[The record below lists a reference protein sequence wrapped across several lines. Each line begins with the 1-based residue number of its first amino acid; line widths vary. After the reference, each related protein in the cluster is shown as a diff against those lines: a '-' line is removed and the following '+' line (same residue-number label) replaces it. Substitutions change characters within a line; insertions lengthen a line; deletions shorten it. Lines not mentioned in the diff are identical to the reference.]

1 MSRGSRWDDHPVRS
15 RGRTMSMPTREEIED
30 ERRRARRV
38 RQIVDFTCAMIAQG
52 QMPREDAEELVLAA
66 RARILDLFPGGEQ
79 TYEIV
84 CAPRFRRILDEFTRP
99 APAVRHGVVLSFP
112 SRSSEH

>member
-1 MSRGSRWDDHPVRS
+1 MESNL
-15 RGRTMSMPTREEIED
+15 PTSEEIED

-52 QMPREDAEELVLAA
+52 HLTRDDAEQLVNAA
-66 RARILDLFPGGEQ
+66 RRRILELFPGREQ

-84 CAPRFRRILDEFTRP
+84 CAPRFRRMLDEFSRP
-99 APAVRHGVVLSFP
+99 RSGNPRGVVLAFR
-112 SRSSEH
+112 SRSLEH

>member
-1 MSRGSRWDDHPVRS
+1 
-15 RGRTMSMPTREEIED
+15 MPTPEEIED
-30 ERRRARRV
+30 EKLRARRV

-52 QMPREDAEELVLAA
+52 QMARDDALQLVEAA
-66 RARILDLFPGGEQ
+66 RNRILQLFPGREQ

-84 CAPRFRRILDEFTRP
+84 CAPRFRRMLDEFTRP
-99 APAVRHGVVLSFP
+99 EPEPRRGVVLAFP

>member
-1 MSRGSRWDDHPVRS
+1 MNL
-15 RGRTMSMPTREEIED
+15 PTRDEIED
-30 ERRRARRV
+30 EQRRARRV

-52 QMPREDAEELVLAA
+52 HLPRHDAEALVRAA
-66 RARILDLFPGGEQ
+66 RDRILELFPGREQ

-84 CAPRFRRILDEFTRP
+84 CAPRFRRLLDEFTRP
-99 APAVRHGVVLSFP
+99 EPMDRRGVVVAFR

>member
-1 MSRGSRWDDHPVRS
+1 
-15 RGRTMSMPTREEIED
+15 MPTREEIED

-52 QMPREDAEELVLAA
+52 QLPRRDAEELVVAA
-66 RARILDLFPGGEQ
+66 RARILELFPDGEQ

-84 CAPRFRRILDEFTRP
+84 CAPR
-99 APAVRHGVVLSFP
+99 
-112 SRSSEH
+112 RSLATDRTSHRVSLT

>member
-1 MSRGSRWDDHPVRS
+1 
-15 RGRTMSMPTREEIED
+15 MPTREEIDD
-30 ERRRARRV
+30 ERLRARRV

-52 QMPREDAEELVLAA
+52 HLARRDAEQLVTAA
-66 RARILDLFPGGEQ
+66 RERILELFPGREQ

-84 CAPRFRRILDEFTRP
+84 CAPRFRRMLDEFTRP
-99 APAVRHGVVLSFP
+99 EPAPRRAVVLSFP

>member
-1 MSRGSRWDDHPVRS
+1 MESNV
-15 RGRTMSMPTREEIED
+15 PTREQIED

-38 RQIVDFTCAMIAQG
+38 RQIVDFTCALIAQG
-52 QMPREDAEELVLAA
+52 RLPRNDAEALVDAA
-66 RARILDLFPGGEQ
+66 RVRILELFPGREQ

-84 CAPRFRRILDEFTRP
+84 CAPRFRRMLDEFTPPEPLDR
-99 APAVRHGVVLSFP
+99 RGVVLAFR

>member
-1 MSRGSRWDDHPVRS
+1 
-15 RGRTMSMPTREEIED
+15 MPTREQIED

-52 QMPREDAEELVLAA
+52 QLPRRDAEQLVSAA
-66 RARILDLFPGGEQ
+66 RDRILELFPGGES
-79 TYEIV
+79 TFEIV
-84 CAPRFRRILDEFTRP
+84 CAPRFRRLLDEFTHPDPLGR
-99 APAVRHGVVLSFP
+99 RGVVLAFR

>member
-1 MSRGSRWDDHPVRS
+1 VERS
-15 RGRTMSMPTREEIED
+15 NLPTREEIED
-30 ERRRARRV
+30 ELRRARRV

-52 QMPREDAEELVLAA
+52 QLPRRDAEQLVQAA
-66 RARILDLFPGGEQ
+66 RERILDLFPGSEQ

-84 CAPRFRRILDEFTRP
+84 CAPRFRRMLEEFTPDPGSR
-99 APAVRHGVVLSFP
+99 RGGVLAFR

>member
-1 MSRGSRWDDHPVRS
+1 
-15 RGRTMSMPTREEIED
+15 MPTREEIED

-52 QMPREDAEELVLAA
+52 QLPRHDAEQLVSAA
-66 RARILDLFPGGEQ
+66 RERILELFPGREQ

-84 CAPRFRRILDEFTRP
+84 CAPRFQRMLDEFTRP
-99 APAVRHGVVLSFP
+99 GPLPRQGVVLAFR
-112 SRSSEH
+112 SRSSER